1 MRHLPVLLLLSAAL
15 AANAQGTDAHHD
27 HPAAP
32 APADAV
38 PPRPEQFIR
47 LGDDGKRVKLV
58 LVSAWNG
65 ANYGMNFDGFAKGG
79 AKLVVPVGT
88 EVEVTFTNR
97 SPVPHSV
104 IVVERPMVK
113 RLQMGDPAFEGAS
126 TPNPVRGTTGSKGEV
141 FQFKASEAGDYAF
154 ACGFPSHAAN
164 GHWIAFEVSASAKA
178 PSFQFGTE
186 PAYTPK
192 AGGKP

>member
-1 MRHLPVLLLLSAAL
+1 MSRLLVLLALSASL
-15 AANAQGTDAHHD
+15 AVLGQGTDAHHD
-27 HPAAP
+27 HPAPPP
-32 APADAV
+32 AADSG
-38 PPRPEQFIR
+38 PPKPEQFLR
-47 LGDDGKRVKLV
+47 MGDDGKLVKLV

-79 AKLVVPVGT
+79 AKLTVPLGA

-104 IVVERPMVK
+104 IVVERPMVR

-126 TPNPVRGTTGSKGEV
+126 TPNPVKGTTGSKGEV
-141 FQFKASEAGDYAF
+141 FKFKASEAGDFAF

-164 GHWIAFEVSASAKA
+164 GHWIALEVSASATV
-178 PSFQFGTE
+178 PSLQFGTE
-186 PAYTPK
+186 AAYTPK
-192 AGGKP
+192 GGKP

>member
-15 AANAQGTDAHHD
+15 AADAQGTDAHHD

-32 APADAV
+32 APADSA

-79 AKLVVPVGT
+79 ARLVVPVGT